1 MFLGPAASRPA
12 LLIYVVMNESSTTFT
27 HLESLDA
34 GIVKVWRLKTGLWLG
49 VLVLA
54 VLVVDVIQFFD
65 NEKWLPFGVLPA
77 VLLLVGLAITYW
89 IPALRYQYWRY
100 SLQESELVLI
110 RGIFNRVH
118 TIVPLRRIQHL
129 DVSQDIFEREYDL
142 GKLIVHTAGTRSST
156 VFLPGL
162 AIEKAEKLRDD
173 MKKVITDE
181 AL

>member
-1 MFLGPAASRPA
+1 MQE
-12 LLIYVVMNESSTTFT
+12 NSSSFT
-27 HLESLDA
+27 QLESLDP
-34 GIVKVWRLKTGLWLG
+34 GIIRVWRLKTGLWLG

-54 VLVVDVIQFFD
+54 VLVYDVIHFFD
-65 NEKWLPFGVLPA
+65 DEKWLPFAVLPA
-77 VLLLVGLAITYW
+77 LLFLVGFVISYW
-89 IPALRYQYWRY
+89 IPTMRHKFWRY
-100 SLQESELVLI
+100 SLQDTELVLI

-118 TIVPLRRIQHL
+118 TIVPLKRIQHL

-156 VFLPGL
+156 VMLPGL